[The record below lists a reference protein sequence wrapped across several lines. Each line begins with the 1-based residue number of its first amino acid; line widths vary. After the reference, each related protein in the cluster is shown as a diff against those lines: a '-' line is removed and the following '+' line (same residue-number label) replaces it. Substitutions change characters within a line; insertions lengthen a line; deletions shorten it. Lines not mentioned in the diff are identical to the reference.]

1 MTWPLEGVV
10 AVLARISLT
19 AALSLLALL
28 SCVFFVVV
36 VFLYSPRWASAV
48 WGLRPLWR
56 FR

>member
-1 MTWPLEGVV
+1 M

-36 VFLYSPRWASAV
+36 VFLYSPRWARAV